1 MDKRRRIALLLS
13 LVVVFPS
20 LYAAVD
26 PDVYLKFDWYDVEL
40 LVFQQLP
47 TAEQD
52 TSQAETLVLKNPR
65 RYPTNAIS
73 FWLTQQ
79 EADFVFHPTDHV
91 NFVETQGLFLGSY
104 PAGLSA
110 LDSDRD
116 PTNDKKNPK
125 TMQGCALHVVST
137 EPNSRETPFDGRD
150 ELPLE
155 AEEYRLED
163 DDLTE
168 SSARDLDLPAP
179 LATPSEQ
186 KSRDARLPSWLP
198 DEWQTFDS
206 TLSDAARALLL
217 CEEDLRAILYS
228 NFEDERELNPI
239 EVVSDEPEQITRW
252 VTPAEAESRFASY
265 EAQLFKDE
273 RTWNETEVRLKNTNR
288 RLRNQGYR
296 IIGHGK
302 WHQRIPARGQ
312 QIPMIIQLGAKRND
326 GLREV
331 EGLIELS
338 VGRFLHFN
346 AKLWF
351 AVDEYDQ
358 SSLVDK
364 WHVHESKLA
373 YYELNESR
381 RMRSGEYN
389 YIDHPALGVFVRI
402 DRKPLSD
409 EMQYLI
415 DELNE
420 NF

>member
-1 MDKRRRIALLLS
+1 MDKHRRLASLLS
-13 LVVVFPS
+13 LVLVFPS
-20 LYAAVD
+20 LHAAVD
-26 PDVYLKFDWYDVEL
+26 PDVYLKFEWYDVEL
-40 LVFQQLP
+40 LVFQQPP
-47 TAEQD
+47 TAAQD
-52 TSQAETLVLKNPR
+52 TSEAETLVLKKPR
-65 RYPTNAIS
+65 QYPTNAIS

-79 EADFVFHPTDHV
+79 EADFVFHTTDHV
-91 NFVETQGLFLGSY
+91 NFVETQGMFLRSY
-104 PAGLSA
+104 PANLGS
-110 LDSDRD
+110 LDSERD
-116 PTNDKKNPK
+116 PTNDNKNP
-125 TMQGCALHVVST
+125 TTIQGCALHVAST
-137 EPNSRETPFDGRD
+137 EPKSREPPFNGRA
-150 ELPLE
+150 ELSLE
-155 AEEYRLED
+155 AEEFRLQD
-163 DDLTE
+163 DDLTV

-186 KSRDARLPSWLP
+186 KTRDTRLPIWLP
-198 DEWQTFDS
+198 DGWQTFDS
-206 TLSDAARALLL
+206 TLSDATRALLL
-217 CEEDLRAILYS
+217 CEEDLKAILYS
-228 NFEDERELNPI
+228 GFEDERELSPI

-265 EAQLFKDE
+265 EAQLLTEE
-273 RTWNETEVRLKNTNR
+273 RTWNEKEVRLKNTNR

-312 QIPMIIQLGAKRND
+312 QIPMIIQLGAKRDD

-331 EGLIELS
+331 EGIIELS

-364 WHVHESKLA
+364 WHVHESKFA

-389 YIDHPALGVFVRI
+389 YIDHPVLGVFVRI